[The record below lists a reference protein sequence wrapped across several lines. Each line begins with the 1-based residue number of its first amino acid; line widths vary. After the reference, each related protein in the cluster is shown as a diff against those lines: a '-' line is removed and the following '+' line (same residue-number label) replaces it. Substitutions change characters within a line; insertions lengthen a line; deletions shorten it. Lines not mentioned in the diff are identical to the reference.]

1 MYEFW
6 YFYVKTKYGEKVKL
20 CDMDTD
26 SCIVCIKTDDIY
38 KDTAGDIG
46 AIFDTSN
53 YELDKQLIKGKN
65 KNIIKLVKDELGKKI
80 MIQFLRLRVK
90 TYSYLIHDG
99 NEDKKAKSTRKCSI
113 KRKVKFENYR
123 NCYSNFRKL

>member
-1 MYEFW
+1 
-6 YFYVKTKYGEKVKL
+6 
-20 CDMDTD
+20 
-26 SCIVCIKTDDIY
+26 
-38 KDTAGDIG
+38 
-46 AIFDTSN
+46 
-53 YELDKQLIKGKN
+53 
-65 KNIIKLVKDELGKKI
+65 